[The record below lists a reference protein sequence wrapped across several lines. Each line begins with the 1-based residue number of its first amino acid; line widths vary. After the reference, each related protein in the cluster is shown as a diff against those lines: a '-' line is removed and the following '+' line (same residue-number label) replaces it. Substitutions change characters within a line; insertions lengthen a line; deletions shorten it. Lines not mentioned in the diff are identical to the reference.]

1 MTQEPPAPTAR
12 TTVNSAAQIPVH
24 SKKPR
29 KSHWK
34 SDWKSQNLQDE
45 DNWMDR
51 NEQNLT
57 CLKPSQELKKIKI
70 PQAGASLTDPVD
82 SEEVR
87 TTPSTMRKGTTR
99 SQDDV
104 LFDSVCV
111 CRGFA
116 NYPVTKFGSEC
127 FAQAAIR
134 PRIWPR
140 CGLQGDLNKSS
151 VQLSSAVS
159 PALEGVNHH
168 PERQLVRKKR
178 MSILNKSEHI

>member
-1 MTQEPPAPTAR
+1 MGISNWPCWQWGSENDTFHNAERHNKIAR
-12 TTVNSAAQIPVH
+12 WCSV
-24 SKKPR
+24 
-29 KSHWK
+29 WF
-34 SDWKSQNLQDE
+34 
-45 DNWMDR
+45 
-51 NEQNLT
+51 
-57 CLKPSQELKKIKI
+57 CL
-70 PQAGASLTDPVD
+70 
-82 SEEVR
+82 
-87 TTPSTMRKGTTR
+87 
-99 SQDDV
+99 
-104 LFDSVCV
+104 C

-116 NYPVTKFGSEC
+116 NSSITKFGSEC

-178 MSILNKSEHI
+178 MSILNKSEHIWAPYNSWHIWEANLPNLQHGPALELSFPCCATSYWDAPLESASPISSGSLSFRQNTSEIIRMQFIRMS

>member
-1 MTQEPPAPTAR
+1 MLEAISRA
-12 TTVNSAAQIPVH
+12 
-24 SKKPR
+24 
-29 KSHWK
+29 
-34 SDWKSQNLQDE
+34 
-45 DNWMDR
+45 
-51 NEQNLT
+51 
-57 CLKPSQELKKIKI
+57 KKIKI
-70 PQAGASLTDPVD
+70 AQAGASLTDPVD